1 MCRIS
6 KETTRRAS
14 LALRSRL
21 RVGEVYNTNTPT
33 GSVINVST
41 KICGHTYSRELTF
54 GEIKKAYGTSLQSV
68 KVASAEGQSMPGAMV
83 KIVKQK

>member
-1 MCRIS
+1 MCKIS

-21 RVGEVYNTNTPT
+21 RVGEVYNTPT

-41 KICGHTYSRELTF
+41 NICGHTYSRELTF
-54 GEIKKAYGTSLQSV
+54 GEIKKAFGSSLQSV
-68 KVASAEGQSMPGAMV
+68 KVASTDRKSMPGAIV
-83 KIVKQK
+83 KI